1 MHITVRSLFMQASE
15 TRMTESDILSPWHHI
30 WYHIWY
36 HSMISYKCIWY
47 HKKVNDIISRIWYLS
62 MISHIYI
69 WYHTLKFNI
78 ICDIIYD
85 MFNSPDSPGSINDE
99 NLEIL
104 ASIMKLIPECINKA
118 DFDRLSDLLPH
129 MEPVQVATRTVQEA
143 IAVSYY

>member
-1 MHITVRSLFMQASE
+1 MFKYEKLSVVISCMSFLSDAGVGVRVVEPVAAAEHDSEEDRFM
-15 TRMTESDILSPWHHI
+15 DP
-30 WYHIWY
+30 
-36 HSMISYKCIWY
+36 
-47 HKKVNDIISRIWYLS
+47 DDSRDYADQFP
-62 MISHIYI
+62 YP
-69 WYHTLKFNI
+69 
-78 ICDIIYD
+78 DD
-85 MFNSPDSPGSINDE
+85 PDSPGSINDE

>member
-1 MHITVRSLFMQASE
+1 MFKYEKLSVLISCMSFLSDAGVGVRVAEPVAAAEHDSE
-15 TRMTESDILSPWHHI
+15 EDRLMDP
-30 WYHIWY
+30 
-36 HSMISYKCIWY
+36 
-47 HKKVNDIISRIWYLS
+47 DDSRDYADQFP
-62 MISHIYI
+62 YP
-69 WYHTLKFNI
+69 
-78 ICDIIYD
+78 DD
-85 MFNSPDSPGSINDE
+85 PDSPGSINDE